1 MSDPYRV
8 VLADDHNLVRSGL
21 KRLLDEIPDLQVT
34 GEAADGLEL
43 LRVVR
48 KQKPQLVILDLS
60 MPKMRGVEA
69 IKELKQAR
77 SDLKILVL
85 TMHAEEHLYFEAIS
99 AGADGYLLK
108 DDAEKELFEAVD
120 CISKGKVF
128 ISPRFREQSLENWI
142 HLRRNQGRSSERLTT
157 REREVLK
164 LLAGGKANREIGD
177 LLNISVR
184 TVEQHRANM
193 MAKLRVHT
201 VAELVRY
208 ALRKRID

>member
-1 MSDPYRV
+1 MSNSYRV
-8 VLADDHNLVRSGL
+8 VLADDHNLVRGGI
-21 KRLLDEIPDLQVT
+21 KRLLGEIPDLEVI

-48 KQKPQLVILDLS
+48 KQRPQLVILDLS

-69 IKELKQAR
+69 IKELKQMRA
-77 SDLKILVL
+77 DLKILVL
-85 TMHAEEHLYFEAIS
+85 TMHTEEHLYFDAIS

-108 DDAEKELFEAVD
+108 DDAEKELFEAVE
-120 CISKGKVF
+120 CIAKGKVF
-128 ISPRFREQSLENWI
+128 ISPRFRDQSLENWI
-142 HLRRNQGRSSERLTT
+142 HLRRNQGRSSDRLTT

-184 TVEQHRANM
+184 TVEQHRSNM
-193 MAKLRVHT
+193 MAKLKVHS
-201 VAELVRY
+201 VADLIRY
-208 ALRKRID
+208 ALRKQID